1 MGALLRIPA
10 AAGLF
15 APAYPLSSL
24 LFGHGAYAG
33 DPVAVTAAALC
44 GYTFGLPALCATRP
58 LLAAAH
64 ALQLEKVPLKA
75 ALVSLGLLVPVSIG
89 GFLFSEGTASAAF
102 SVGLGLSA
110 GAWCNVLLLLLHVN
124 GALRTEGKDEGE
136 GLRKFS
142 GACPPACL
150 VYLAAALVMAFCL
163 ILLAEPAQDMSLL
176 ALPILILV
184 AVALWFAGF
193 LAFRNEDA
201 RALARLFRRD

>member
-1 MGALLRIPA
+1 
-10 AAGLF
+10 
-15 APAYPLSSL
+15 
-24 LFGHGAYAG
+24 
-33 DPVAVTAAALC
+33 
-44 GYTFGLPALCATRP
+44 
-58 LLAAAH
+58 
-64 ALQLEKVPLKA
+64 
-75 ALVSLGLLVPVSIG
+75 
-89 GFLFSEGTASAAF
+89 
-102 SVGLGLSA
+102 VGLGLSA